1 MEFFEYLNI
10 VLTMTAW
17 MLQNLDLTMGGLA
30 LLVLLTNGVTG
41 AERVPMIIMAVIG
54 LGIRA
59 ARIIYKKLN
68 A

>member
-17 MLQNLDLTMGGLA
+17 MLKNLDLTMGGLA
-30 LLVLLTNGVTG
+30 LLALLTNVVTG

>member
-17 MLQNLDLTMGGLA
+17 MLKNLDLTMGGLA
-30 LLVLLTNGVTG
+30 LLVLLTNSVTG